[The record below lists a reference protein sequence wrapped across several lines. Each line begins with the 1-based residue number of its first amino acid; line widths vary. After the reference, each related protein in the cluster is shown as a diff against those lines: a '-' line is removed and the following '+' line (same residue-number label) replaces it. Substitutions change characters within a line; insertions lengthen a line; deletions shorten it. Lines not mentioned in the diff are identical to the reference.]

1 MIRLALIGCGAWG
14 KNYLK
19 SIIPIDQ
26 AKITVICDTKLS
38 VPELPPERVKVVS
51 NYFDIKDVDGVIV
64 ATPPSTHRK
73 IACHFL
79 EQKIPVLLEKPVA
92 LTLEDATDIFETA
105 LDKDTAVLVD
115 NIHLF
120 APAFESLRDEVK
132 TWDRPLIINS
142 VGGNIGPFRD
152 YSSLFDYGPHDLAM
166 CLSIFGVIPDQMDVL
181 KGGSMAGDVFTI
193 KLGFGS
199 SRAILIVGNGMVQKE
214 RRFRVANALH
224 KIEYNDLADS
234 KLAIDG
240 MVCPIDTIPPLR
252 KALYKFVRHIESG
265 YIDWRFDYEL
275 NLGVMYIL
283 EVLMAKLSSA
293 PIPPFEG
300 RRT

>member
-1 MIRLALIGCGAWG
+1 VIRLALVGCGLWG

-38 VPELPPERVKVVS
+38 VPELPPEHVKVIPDYRDV
-51 NYFDIKDVDGVIV
+51 KDVDGVIV
-64 ATPPSTHRK
+64 ATPPSTHRE

-79 EQKIPVLLEKPVA
+79 ERQIPVLLEKPAA

-105 LDKDTAVLVD
+105 LDKDTTVLVD

-120 APAFESLRDEVK
+120 SSAFETLRNEVL
-132 TWDRPLIINS
+132 TWDKPLIVNS

-152 YSSLFDYGPHDLAM
+152 YSSLYDYGPHDLAM
-166 CLSIFGVIPDQMDVL
+166 CFSLFNVLPDQTDMTR
-181 KGGSMAGDVFTI
+181 GGSMAGDVFTI

-199 SRAILIVGNGMVQKE
+199 SRAILTVGNGMIQKE
-214 RRFRVANALH
+214 RRFRVANVAH
-224 KIEYNDLADS
+224 KIEYDDLADS
-234 KLAIDG
+234 KLSIDG
-240 MVCPIDTIPPLR
+240 MVCPVDSIPPLR
-252 KALYKFVRHIESG
+252 KALYKFVKHIEDGSL
-265 YIDWRFDYEL
+265 DWRFDYEL

-283 EVLMAKLSSA
+283 EILASKL
-293 PIPPFEG
+293 
-300 RRT
+300 